1 MIESTPVFVDGF
13 GRRVVRVSRDE
24 PPVELL
30 QVDSTLAQHPG
41 FADALRERVTKLS
54 SLRLTSYAR
63 TQRVETDPLGGLT
76 LVSEYVKG
84 WRLADLLDVA
94 ETENLTFDIGVVML
108 LLRQLLPTAA
118 MLSNQNRDT
127 ASAAL
132 GPEHLLLTPQGR
144 VVLTDY
150 VLGSAI
156 ETLGWDPERLWRSL
170 RVAAPP
176 GTGDRPISP
185 RGDVAQVGVTTLSL
199 VVGRRLRDDE
209 FPDRLEVLVGGARQ
223 RTPSVVDAPPWTR
236 RSGFGTVRP
245 QCSGGLVGGRSY
257 PSGPT

>member
-1 MIESTPVFVDGF
+1 MIESSPVFVDGF

-30 QVDSTLAQHPG
+30 HVDSALAEHPG

-63 TQRVETDPLGGLT
+63 TQRIETDPLGGLT

-127 ASAAL
+127 ASGAL

-150 VLGSAI
+150 VLRIGHRDAGLGSRAAVAVASS
-156 ETLGWDPERLWRSL
+156 GHAADGHRRPG
-170 RVAAPP
+170 RVAA
-176 GTGDRPISP
+176 R
-185 RGDVAQVGVTTLSL
+185 RRRA
-199 VVGRRLRDDE
+199 GRRHDALAGCR
-209 FPDRLEVLVGGARQ
+209 PP
-223 RTPSVVDAPPWTR
+223 PS
-236 RSGFGTVRP
+236 
-245 QCSGGLVGGRSY
+245 
-257 PSGPT
+257 